1 MDLIPVSRIS
11 MQGRRAARIEAD
23 RQYFVK
29 KTIEDIYKSAL
40 QAAERETTTYK
51 YSTGLVRKGSTSQHN
66 DYHATM
72 LFDNSNEIIEE
83 LRKLFPE
90 CTVKYI
96 FRIQDSAGIWHEVS
110 TMTEALKLITT
121 YYREDIILID
131 WA

>member
-1 MDLIPVSRIS
+1 
-11 MQGRRAARIEAD
+11 MQGRRAAKIEAD

-29 KTIEDIYKSAL
+29 KTIDHIYKSAL
-40 QAAERETTTYK
+40 QAADTQDTTSYK
-51 YSTGLVRKGSTSQHN
+51 YLVSSARVRAPGKPVGPV

-90 CTVKYI
+90 CTVKYMRQI
-96 FRIQDSAGIWHEVS
+96 CDSRGAWHEES
-110 TMTEALKLITT
+110 TMTEALKPFLTMNCQDVIQ
-121 YYREDIILID
+121 ID